1 MYSEIINIGE
11 ELLIGQVVNT
21 NASWMC
27 QQLNNV
33 AIQVKYIS
41 VVSDNEEDI
50 TNALETAIN
59 RSDIIFI
66 TGGLGPTKDDLTK
79 DVLTKFFNTS
89 LELNEIALNDISEFF
104 KKRGKDVTKLN
115 YLQAMV
121 PKGFDIIR
129 NPEGTAP
136 GLIGKFNNKIVY
148 ALPGVPFELNY
159 MFENHII
166 PGLKNENRNEFI
178 LHKTLL
184 TQGIGES
191 FLAELIE
198 DWENQLPEEI
208 SLAYLPSAGIVRL
221 RLSGRGDD
229 KDRII
234 KEIDDEVSRLNNII
248 PEYIFG
254 FDDDSLEEIVINILS
269 EKGKTL
275 GVAESCTGGYISHL
289 LTCIPGSSKCFKG
302 SIVSYCNDVKESQL
316 FVPAALIEKYGAVSE
331 EVAIAMA
338 EGARRALKTDF
349 SLAIT
354 GIAGPTGGTKDKPV
368 GLVYIAVSSEGET
381 LCEKHLFGDRRDRNI
396 ERSSITALN
405 MLRKQIKKAV

>member
-27 QQLNNV
+27 QQLNNIG
-33 AIQVKYIS
+33 IQVKSIS
-41 VVSDNEEDI
+41 VVSDVEEDI
-50 TNALETAIN
+50 TNALQTAVD

-104 KKRGKDVTKLN
+104 KKRGKEVTKLN

-136 GLIGKFNNKIVY
+136 GLIGKFNNKIIY
-148 ALPGVPFELNY
+148 ALPGVPFELKY

-166 PGLKNENRNEFI
+166 PEIMTTSKNEFI
-178 LHKTLL
+178 LHKTIL

-198 DWENQLPEEI
+198 DWEDQLPEEI

-221 RLSGRGDD
+221 RLSGKGND
-229 KDRII
+229 KERIV
-234 KEIDDEVSRLNNII
+234 KEIDNEVARLNDLI
-248 PEYIFG
+248 PDYIFG
-254 FDDDSLEEIVINILS
+254 FDNDSLEEIIINVLS
-269 EKGKTL
+269 EKCKTL

-289 LTCIPGSSKCFKG
+289 LTSIPGSSKCFKG

-316 FVPAALIEKYGAVSE
+316 FVPAELIEKFGAVSK

-338 EGARRALKTDF
+338 EGARRALKTEY
-349 SLAIT
+349 SLAVT
-354 GIAGPTGGTKDKPV
+354 GIAGPSGGTNDKPV
-368 GLVYIAVSSEGET
+368 GLVYIAVSSESET